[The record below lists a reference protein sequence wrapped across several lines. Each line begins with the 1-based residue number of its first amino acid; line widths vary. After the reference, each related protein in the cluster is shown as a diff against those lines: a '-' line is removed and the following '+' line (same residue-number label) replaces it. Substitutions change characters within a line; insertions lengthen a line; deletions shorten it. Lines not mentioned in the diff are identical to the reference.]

1 MFFKQNIYLI
11 YTAMLYQLAN
21 LGFENNNQDSIKES
35 KKQYTEIIKYI
46 DNAGNVKTTC
56 HKRSYYEPV
65 TTETKTTGRIE
76 ENYFW
81 ETTITDKMSK
91 LMIKEWCI
99 RLLIVTCSAG
109 GYFIYNHCKKK
120 QEIEKAQLIIKKL
133 WHECQKNIQQEI
145 RAFLALHPETLEL
158 YKELTLN
165 KTMIYD
171 EKDIEIQENFEQLVN
186 IVRKIIIIEA
196 SKYKQHKLNKK
207 IDNIKIWNRIF
218 YNKDNYHLL
227 NSIIR
232 ELLSNNEKLMEYV
245 L

>member
-1 MFFKQNIYLI
+1 MQETSRLWATKQLI
-11 YTAMLYQLAN
+11 TNPL
-21 LGFENNNQDSIKES
+21 
-35 KKQYTEIIKYI
+35 
-46 DNAGNVKTTC
+46 
-56 HKRSYYEPV
+56 
-65 TTETKTTGRIE
+65 TTETKTARKIE

-81 ETTITDKMSK
+81 ETQITDKMSK

-99 RLLIVTCSAG
+99 GLLIATCSAESS
-109 GYFIYNHCKKK
+109 FIYNHCNKKSSTYH
-120 QEIEKAQLIIKKL
+120 KKL
-133 WHECQKNIQQEI
+133 WHECQKNIQQKI
-145 RAFLALHPETLEL
+145 RSFLALHPETLAL
-158 YKELTLN
+158 YKELTLK

-171 EKDIEIQENFEQLVN
+171 EKDIEIKDNFEQLVN

-196 SKYKQHKLNKK
+196 SKYKQNKLNKK

-232 ELLSNNEKLMEYV
+232 ELLSNNEKVIEYV

>member
-1 MFFKQNIYLI
+1 MF
-11 YTAMLYQLAN
+11 YQLAN
-21 LGFENNNQDSIKES
+21 LGLENNNQDSIKES
-35 KKQYTEIIKYI
+35 KTTYTQISEYT
-46 DNAGNVKTTC
+46 DNAGNVKTIS
-56 HKRSYYEPV
+56 HKRTYYEPL
-65 TTETKTTGRIE
+65 TTETKTARIIE

-81 ETTITDKMSK
+81 KTQITDKMSK
-91 LMIKEWCI
+91 LMIKKWCI
-99 RLLIVTCSAG
+99 GVFIATCSAG

-133 WHECQKNIQQEI
+133 WHECQKNIQQKI

-158 YKELTLN
+158 YKELTLK

-171 EKDIEIQENFEQLVN
+171 EKDIEIKDNFEQLVN

-232 ELLSNNEKLMEYV
+232 ELLSNNGKVMEYV